1 MELDP
6 AKAVVASE
14 KLTGYLLSR
23 THPIGR
29 YKSAFFLGLG
39 FSSDE
44 PAALASAL
52 KSLLAAKAEL
62 GEVTEFG
69 QKVLS
74 RGEILGPNGQS
85 GRVLAVWIILSGEMQ
100 PRFVTVYPED

>member
-1 MELDP
+1 MRIDP
-6 AKAVVASE
+6 SKVIVSSE
-14 KLTGYLLSR
+14 KLTDYLLSR

-39 FSSDE
+39 YAPEEPSVLEADLTALLLSD
-44 PAALASAL
+44 
-52 KSLLAAKAEL
+52 AEV

-74 RGEILGPNGQS
+74 RGLITGPAGQT
-85 GRVLAVWIILSGEMQ
+85 GRILAVWIILSGDSSI
-100 PRFVTVYPED
+100 RFVTAYPEG

>member
-1 MELDP
+1 MEIDP
-6 AKAVVASE
+6 AEVVIAGE
-14 KLTGYLLSR
+14 KLTGYLLSK

-39 FSSDE
+39 YKPEE
-44 PAALASAL
+44 PDV
-52 KSLLAAKAEL
+52 LAADLRALLVAAAEP

-74 RGEILGPNGQS
+74 RGSITGPSGQV
-85 GRVLAVWIILSGEMQ
+85 GRVMAVWIILSGD
-100 PRFVTVYPED
+100 PRIRFVTAYPED

>member
-1 MELDP
+1 MKLDP
-6 AKAVVASE
+6 TTAVVANE

-39 FSSDE
+39 FSPDE
-44 PAALASAL
+44 PATLAAAL
-52 KSLLAAKAEL
+52 KSLLAAEVEP

-69 QKVLS
+69 QKVLA
-74 RGEILGPNGQS
+74 RGEILGPKGQS
-85 GRVLAVWIILSGEMQ
+85 GRVLAVWIILSGETQ
-100 PRFVTVYPED
+100 LRFVTAYPED